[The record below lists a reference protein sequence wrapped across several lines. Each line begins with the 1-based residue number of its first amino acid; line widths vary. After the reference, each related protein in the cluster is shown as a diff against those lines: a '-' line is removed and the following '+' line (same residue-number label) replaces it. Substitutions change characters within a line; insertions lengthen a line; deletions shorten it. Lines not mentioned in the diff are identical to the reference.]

1 MLIFKAVG
9 PMVMTGYIKADVTI
23 IGICKLQLFFSKKVI
38 FLLLPVAS
46 RKDHYAINV
55 DNFAQTC

>member
-23 IGICKLQLFFSKKVI
+23 IEICKLQLFFSKKYFFYYYQLI
-38 FLLLPVAS
+38 QE
-46 RKDHYAINV
+46 KIIM
-55 DNFAQTC
+55 